1 MVVSQPPACRRAQGY
16 GTCRNRRLPKFTK
29 GHSMAG
35 TGRVWGID
43 IGQCGLKALRGRITG
58 DGIQVDSF
66 DYIEYPK
73 ILTQPDAEPDEL
85 VREALKQF
93 LSRNSLRGDKVAIA
107 VSGQSGLARFIKLP
121 PVDEK
126 KLPDLVQ
133 FEARQQIPFALEDVV
148 WDFQKLPTLDSE
160 DDDDIGTEVGLFAM
174 KRDQLQRLLKPLV
187 DQDVEI
193 DIVQLAPVS
202 VFNAV
207 AHDRLIPLNE
217 ADQIDPRKWVTIL
230 SIGTESSDLVVTNGM
245 RIWQRSIPIGGNHFT
260 KQLTTDLKLT
270 FANAELAK
278 RNAREA
284 ADPRA
289 IFQSMRPVFSDL
301 STQVQRS
308 LAYFGSLEKKAR
320 VEKLYILGNAIKL
333 PGLTQFLEKN
343 LELPIERFEK
353 FEKLL
358 GDEVLSAATF
368 ADNAATFPV
377 VYGLITQGLGQ
388 ARIRT
393 NLVPR
398 EIIRSRHIRAKKPW
412 LAAMAA
418 ALLAAFAF
426 NYMFNWRAWNEV
438 NLKQWEGVKGSVTSL
453 QTTASG
459 YETKDTEL
467 KATIESLDNIGSEVV
482 GAADGRVL
490 WLEMLKAITA
500 SLPVDETIQ
509 PDSIPTLDKR
519 PLASRAEIF
528 IDGIE
533 SQYFPDITLWY
544 TDQVKQAY
552 QQTATERKNA
562 EQPAEPAA
570 PEDEAQAPTDA
581 AAEPP
586 ADAAAQPAAAG
597 APAAEG
603 DAAASADVAVPEL
616 SGGAWVIQIKGHHFQ
631 HEGKERVGDAY
642 LRKTL
647 LDQLEFGEVEL
658 PTGPEGKMEKFTVK
672 ELGISCPVM
681 IHHRLNN
688 NFTIPNP
695 KAVAKSSI
703 PGMAMSGPQRPA
715 PRGQPGQPGQ
725 PKAPAPPPPPKPE
738 INVPRYEFTV
748 QFCWK
753 QTPLRQRLEARQ
765 KAAEEAATA
774 GEGDAAG
781 E

>member
-1 MVVSQPPACRRAQGY
+1 
-16 GTCRNRRLPKFTK
+16 
-29 GHSMAG
+29 MAG

-43 IGQCGLKALRGRITG
+43 IGQCGLKALRGRATS

-73 ILTQPDAEPDEL
+73 ILTQPDADPEEL

-133 FEARQQIPFALEDVV
+133 FEAKQQIPFALEDVV
-148 WDFQKLPTLDSE
+148 WDFQKLPTLESDE
-160 DDDDIGTEVGLFAM
+160 DEDIGTEVGLFAM

-207 AHDRLIPLNE
+207 AHDRLIPLTE
-217 ADQIDPRKWVTIL
+217 TELLDARKWVTIL

-301 STQVQRS
+301 STQIQRS
-308 LAYFGSLEKKAR
+308 LAYFGSLEKKAK
-320 VEKLYILGNAIKL
+320 VEKLYVLGNAIKL

-343 LELPIERFEK
+343 LELPVERFEK
-353 FEKLL
+353 FEKLT
-358 GDEVLSAATF
+358 GEEVLGAATF

-393 NLVPR
+393 NLIPR

-426 NYMFNWRAWNEV
+426 NYMFYWRAWNEV
-438 NLKQWEGVKGSVTSL
+438 NLKQWESVKSSVTTL
-453 QTTASG
+453 QSTASS
-459 YETKDTEL
+459 YESKDTEL
-467 KATIESLDNIGSEVV
+467 KATIESLDNIGAEAV

-490 WLEMLKAITA
+490 WLELLKAITA
-500 SLPVDETIQ
+500 SLPVDESIQ

-519 PLASRAEIF
+519 PLESRTEIF
-528 IDGIE
+528 IDSIE
-533 SQYFPDITLWY
+533 SQYFPDITTWY
-544 TDQVKQAY
+544 TEQIKQAY
-552 QQTATERKNA
+552 QQAATERKNE
-562 EQPAEPAA
+562 EQPATTEAPAEGDA
-570 PEDEAQAPTDA
+570 PPAEEGADATTPPAETA
-581 AAEPP
+581 AA
-586 ADAAAQPAAAG
+586 

-603 DAAASADVAVPEL
+603 ESEKASADVALPEL

-631 HEGKERVGDAY
+631 HELKERIGDSY

-658 PTGPEGKMEKFTVK
+658 PIGPDGKTEKFTVK
-672 ELGISCPVM
+672 ELGIVCPVM
-681 IHHRLNN
+681 IRHKLDRE
-688 NFTIPNP
+688 FTIPNP
-695 KAVAKSSI
+695 KAVAKSLL
-703 PGMAMSGPQRPA
+703 PGMPIPPPVRPV
-715 PRGQPGQPGQ
+715 PGQANA
-725 PKAPAPPPPPKPE
+725 PKTPPPPVIKPT
-738 INVPRYEFTV
+738 IPVPRYEFTV

-753 QTPLRQRLEARQ
+753 QTPLRARVEARQ
-765 KAAEEAATA
+765 KAAEEAAA
-774 GEGDAAG
+774 GETATGDEG
-781 E
+781 VTE